1 MTWTISEKGMVY
13 DVVEKRIDGKAAFDI
28 VPHRMGSRYPS
39 YSIGQLAN
47 AVGEI
52 AARKYYW
59 GIKYFDHETGEL
71 KVAKRKNDYCNA
83 FLSYVLSGIGPI
95 LPFPQSKQWDA
106 LIKAKIQHETLDI
119 EARHKY
125 FRKVSRKRRA
135 RAETMVSKQAKRKKV
150 TV

>member
-1 MTWTISEKGMVY
+1 MTWTISEKGKTY
-13 DVVEKRIDGKAAFDI
+13 DLIEKREDGKAKFDI
-28 VPHRMGSRYPS
+28 VPHRLGSRYPS

-47 AVGEI
+47 AVGAI
-52 AARKYYW
+52 AAKKYYW
-59 GIKYFDHETGEL
+59 GIKYFDRETGDL

-83 FLSYVLSGIGPI
+83 FLDYVLSDIGPV

-106 LIKAKIQHETLDI
+106 FIKAKIKNATKDI

-135 RAETMVSKQAKRKKV
+135 KAKRAAARKNAKV
-150 TV
+150 SA